1 MVRYA
6 INRLFWTIPVVLLAI
21 TLTFFLVRSTGGD
34 PFRHGPLVG
43 LTATGGWQK
52 YGDRQPE
59 SIRENMRRRYGLDLP
74 WYEQYGNYVVGVATF
89 SLGPSL
95 SFRYRTVEE
104 IVAAQG
110 PITLELSLL
119 ALAWGMVVGVATGV
133 GSALARNSSFAHI
146 ERLVSSLALA
156 LPAFFVATIL
166 IYVVAVRGGLLPTSG
181 WDGWRTKIL
190 PALTLGLVPMAYCA
204 RLTRGAMS
212 ETLAEDY
219 IRSARAKGLTRGRIV
234 IQHALRNSL
243 VPVLSAAGP
252 LLGGMVTTLF
262 VVEYVYAVPG
272 LARHYVSAATAR
284 DYPLLMGMTVVFTLA
299 IVVANLVVDLLLA
312 WLDPRVRERRAEPSL

>member
-1 MVRYA
+1 MLRYA
-6 INRLFWTIPVVLLAI
+6 INRIAWTIPVVLLAI

-43 LTATGGWQK
+43 LTAQGGWQK
-52 YGDRQPE
+52 YGDPQPQ
-59 SIRENMRRRYGLDLP
+59 SIRDNMRRRYGLDLP

-104 IVAAQG
+104 IVATQG
-110 PITLELSLL
+110 PITLELALL
-119 ALAWGMVVGVATGV
+119 ALAWGVVAGIATGM
-133 GSALARNSSFAHI
+133 GSALARRSPFAHV
-146 ERLVSSLALA
+146 ERLLSSLALA

-166 IYVVAVRGGLLPTSG
+166 IYLVAVRGGLLPTSG

-190 PALTLGLVPMAYCA
+190 PVLTLGLVPMAYCA

-219 IRSARAKGLTRGRIV
+219 VRSARAKGLTRRRIV
-234 IQHALRNSL
+234 LQHVLRNSL

-252 LLGGMVTTLF
+252 LLGGMITTLF
-262 VVEYVYAVPG
+262 VVEYVFAVPG

-299 IVVANLVVDLLLA
+299 VVLANLVVDLLLA
-312 WLDPRVRERRAEPSL
+312 WLDPRVREQRLPAR

>member
-1 MVRYA
+1 MLRYA
-6 INRLFWTIPVVLLAI
+6 INRIAWTIPVVLLAI

-43 LTATGGWQK
+43 LTAQGGWQK
-52 YGDRQPE
+52 YGDPQPQ
-59 SIRENMRRRYGLDLP
+59 SIRDNMRRRYGLDLP

-104 IVAAQG
+104 IVATQG
-110 PITLELSLL
+110 PITFELALL
-119 ALAWGMVVGVATGV
+119 ALAWGVVAGIATGM
-133 GSALARNSSFAHI
+133 GSALARRSPFAHV
-146 ERLVSSLALA
+146 ERLLSSLALA

-166 IYVVAVRGGLLPTSG
+166 IYLVAVRGGLLPTSG

-190 PALTLGLVPMAYCA
+190 PVLTLGLVPMAYCA

-219 IRSARAKGLTRGRIV
+219 VRSARAKGLTRRRIV
-234 IQHALRNSL
+234 LQHVLRNSL

-252 LLGGMVTTLF
+252 LLGGMITTLF
-262 VVEYVYAVPG
+262 VVEYVFAVPG

-299 IVVANLVVDLLLA
+299 VVLANLVVDLLLA
-312 WLDPRVRERRAEPSL
+312 WLDPRVREQRLAAR

>member
-1 MVRYA
+1 MLRYA
-6 INRLFWTIPVVLLAI
+6 INRIAWTIPVVLLAI

-43 LTATGGWQK
+43 LTAQGGWQK
-52 YGDRQPE
+52 YGDPQPQ
-59 SIRENMRRRYGLDLP
+59 SIRDNMRRRYGLDLP

-104 IVAAQG
+104 IVATQG
-110 PITLELSLL
+110 PITLELALL
-119 ALAWGMVVGVATGV
+119 ALAWGVVAGIATGM
-133 GSALARNSSFAHI
+133 GSALARRSPFAHV
-146 ERLVSSLALA
+146 ERLLSSLALA

-166 IYVVAVRGGLLPTSG
+166 IYLVAVRGGLLPTSG

-190 PALTLGLVPMAYCA
+190 PVLTLGLVPMAYCA

-219 IRSARAKGLTRGRIV
+219 VRSARAKGLTRRRIV
-234 IQHALRNSL
+234 LQHVLRNSL

-252 LLGGMVTTLF
+252 LLGGMITTLF
-262 VVEYVYAVPG
+262 VVEYVFAVPG

-299 IVVANLVVDLLLA
+299 VVLANLVVDLLLA
-312 WLDPRVRERRAEPSL
+312 WLDPRVREQRLAAR

>member
-1 MVRYA
+1 MLRYA
-6 INRLFWTIPVVLLAI
+6 IHRLVWTIPVVLLAI

-52 YGDRQPE
+52 YGDAQPE
-59 SIRENMRRRYGLDLP
+59 SIRANMRRRYGLDLP

-104 IVAAQG
+104 IVARQG
-110 PITLELSLL
+110 PITLQLSLL
-119 ALAWGMVVGVATGV
+119 ALAWGVLAGIALGV
-133 GSALARNSSFAHI
+133 GSALARNSPLAHF

-156 LPAFFVATIL
+156 LPAFFVATVL
-166 IYVVAVRGGLLPTSG
+166 IYIVAVRGGLLPTSG
-181 WDGWRTKIL
+181 WGDWRTKIL

-204 RLTRGAMS
+204 RLTRGAMA

-219 IRSARAKGLTRGRIV
+219 VRSARAKGLTRRRIV
-234 IQHALRNSL
+234 VQHALRNSL

-252 LLGGMVTTLF
+252 LLGGMITTLF
-262 VVEYVYAVPG
+262 VVEYVFAVPG

-284 DYPLLMGMTVVFTLA
+284 DYPLLMGMTVVFTTA
-299 IVVANLVVDLLLA
+299 VIVANLLVDLVLA
-312 WLDPRVRERRAEPSL
+312 WLDPRVRDGRLPAR

>member
-1 MVRYA
+1 MLRYA
-6 INRLFWTIPVVLLAI
+6 INRIAWTIPVVLLAI

-43 LTATGGWQK
+43 LTAQGGWQK
-52 YGDRQPE
+52 YGDPQPQ
-59 SIRENMRRRYGLDLP
+59 SIRDNMRRRYGLDLP

-104 IVAAQG
+104 IVATQG
-110 PITLELSLL
+110 PITLELALL
-119 ALAWGMVVGVATGV
+119 ALAWGVVVGIAAGV
-133 GSALARNSSFAHI
+133 GSALARRSPLAHV
-146 ERLVSSLALA
+146 ERLLSSLALA

-166 IYVVAVRGGLLPTSG
+166 IYLVAVRGGLLPTSG

-219 IRSARAKGLTRGRIV
+219 VRSARAKGLTRRRIV
-234 IQHALRNSL
+234 LQHVLRNSL

-252 LLGGMVTTLF
+252 LLGGMISTLF
-262 VVEYVYAVPG
+262 VVEYVFAVPG

-284 DYPLLMGMTVVFTLA
+284 DYPLVMGMTVVFTVA
-299 IVVANLVVDLLLA
+299 VVLANLVVDLLLA
-312 WLDPRVRERRAEPSL
+312 WLDPRVREQRLPAR

>member
-1 MVRYA
+1 MLRYA
-6 INRLFWTIPVVLLAI
+6 LNRIAWTIPVVLLAI

-52 YGDRQPE
+52 YGDPQPE

-104 IVAAQG
+104 IVATQG
-110 PITLELSLL
+110 PITLELALL
-119 ALAWGMVVGVATGV
+119 ALAWGVVAGIATGV
-133 GSALARNSSFAHI
+133 GSALARRSPFAHV
-146 ERLVSSLALA
+146 ERLLSSLALA

-166 IYVVAVRGGLLPTSG
+166 IYLVAVRGGLLPTSG

-190 PALTLGLVPMAYCA
+190 PTLTLGLVPMAYCA

-219 IRSARAKGLTRGRIV
+219 IRAARAKGLARRRIV
-234 IQHALRNSL
+234 LQHVLRNSL

-252 LLGGMVTTLF
+252 LLGGMISTLF
-262 VVEYVYAVPG
+262 VVEYVFAVPG

-299 IVVANLVVDLLLA
+299 VVLANLVVDLLLA
-312 WLDPRVRERRAEPSL
+312 WLDPRVREQRLPAR